1 MNHPVPRK
9 RFNRHRENN
18 AIINNV
24 VDEILLNETEKV
36 SAESKAPECLD
47 SDYDENNIYRVEKM
61 SLEETKRKTLRT

>member
-9 RFNRHRENN
+9 TFNRHQENN

-24 VDEILLNETEKV
+24 VDGILLNETEKG
-36 SAESKAPECLD
+36 SATSKALQSLD

-61 SLEETKRKTLRT
+61 SLEETKEKL

>member
-9 RFNRHRENN
+9 TFNRHQENN

-36 SAESKAPECLD
+36 SAASKAPECLD

-61 SLEETKRKTLRT
+61 SLEETKENL